1 LLRVVFDA
9 NVFISAL
16 LSPRGSPAQLLRLW
30 VGGAF
35 DLVVSPLLLA
45 ELERALSYPKLARV
59 VNPDEARTF
68 VEELRNS
75 AVLLDDPSEVE
86 SGVTRDPKDDYLVA
100 LARTASADVLV
111 SGDPHITEVPGLE
124 PPVLTPRELLEILER
139 A

>member
-16 LSPRGSPAQLLRLW
+16 LSPRGSPAQLLRRW

-45 ELERALSYPKLARV
+45 ELERAFSYPKLARAV
-59 VNPDEARTF
+59 SPDEARTF

-75 AVLLDDPSEVE
+75 AVLVDDPSEVE

-100 LARTASADVLV
+100 LARAASADVLV

-139 A
+139 V

>member
-1 LLRVVFDA
+1 LPRVVFDA

-16 LSPRGSPAQLLRLW
+16 LSPHGSPAQLLRLW

-45 ELERALSYPKLARV
+45 ELERAFSYPKLARAID
-59 VNPDEARTF
+59 PDEARTF

-75 AVLLDDPSEVE
+75 AVLLDDPREFE
-86 SGVTRDPKDDYLVA
+86 TGVTRDPKDDYLVA
-100 LARTASADVLV
+100 LARAVSADVLV
-111 SGDPHITEVPGLE
+111 SGDPHLTEVRGLQ
-124 PPVLTPRELLEILER
+124 PPVVTPRELLEILER

>member
-45 ELERALSYPKLARV
+45 ELERAFSYPKLTRA
-59 VNPDEARTF
+59 VNPDEARAF

-75 AVLLDDPSEVE
+75 AVLVADPSDVE

-100 LARTASADVLV
+100 LARAASANVLV
-111 SGDPHITEVPGLE
+111 SGDPHLTDVPGLQ

>member
-16 LSPRGSPAQLLRLW
+16 LSPRGSPAQLVRLW

-45 ELERALSYPKLARV
+45 ELERALSYPKLTRA

-100 LARTASADVLV
+100 LARAAGADVLV
-111 SGDPHITEVPGLE
+111 SGDPHLTDVPGLQ

>member
-1 LLRVVFDA
+1 LLRVVLDA

-16 LSPRGSPAQLLRLW
+16 LSPRGSPAQLLRFWLA
-30 VGGAF
+30 GAF

-45 ELERALSYPKLARV
+45 ELQRALSYPKLARA

-75 AVLLDDPSEVE
+75 AVLLDDPSQVE
-86 SGVTRDPKDDYLVA
+86 SGVTRDPNDDYLVA
-100 LARTASADVLV
+100 LARAASADVLV

-124 PPVLTPRELLEILER
+124 PRVLTPRELLEILER

>member
-1 LLRVVFDA
+1 MLRVVLDA

-16 LSPRGSPAQLLRLW
+16 LSPRGSPAQLLRFWLA
-30 VGGAF
+30 GAF

-45 ELERALSYPKLARV
+45 ELQRALSYPKLARA

-75 AVLLDDPSEVE
+75 AVLLDDPSQVE
-86 SGVTRDPKDDYLVA
+86 SGVTRDPNDDYLVA
-100 LARTASADVLV
+100 LARAASADVLV

-124 PPVLTPRELLEILER
+124 PRVLTPRELLEILER

>member
-1 LLRVVFDA
+1 MLRVVLDA

-16 LSPRGSPAQLLRLW
+16 LSPRGSPALLLRFWLA
-30 VGGAF
+30 GAF

-45 ELERALSYPKLARV
+45 ELERALSYPKLARAV
-59 VNPDEARTF
+59 KPDEARAF

-75 AVLLDDPSEVE
+75 AVLLDDPSEVK
-86 SGVTRDPKDDYLVA
+86 SGVTRDPNDDYLVA
-100 LARTASADVLV
+100 LARAANADVLV

-124 PPVLTPRELLEILER
+124 PRVLTPRELLEVLER